1 MTANNGICGVGI
13 AYNSKIGGIK
23 MLDGTVN
30 DKVEGTA
37 LGIIINLFID
47 QFYRYKI

>member
-13 AYNSKIGGIK
+13 AYDSKIGGIK
-23 MLDGTVN
+23 LLDGTVN

-37 LGIIINLFID
+37 LGITKILFIETIK
-47 QFYRYKI
+47 FET